1 MGHPA
6 FVMSREIATTKTQ
19 TEEIKVV
26 LKLRGKRDSRFV
38 RIQPVLKAK

>member
-6 FVMSREIATTKTQ
+6 FVTSREVATQ